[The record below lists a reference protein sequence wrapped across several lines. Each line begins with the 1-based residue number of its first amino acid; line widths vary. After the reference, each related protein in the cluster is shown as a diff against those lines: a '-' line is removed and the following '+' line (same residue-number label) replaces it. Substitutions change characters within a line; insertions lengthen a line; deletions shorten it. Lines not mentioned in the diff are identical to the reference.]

1 MESRNIIIILVIV
14 VVVLAAAVGAMF
26 LSPSHAKEDS
36 KLTIASNETLYEGDN
51 LTVKLTAINGTA
63 IPDQT
68 VRVTITNESESYE
81 SSVITNGSGI
91 GVLELDEDAG
101 NYSVNC
107 SYGGND
113 KYAANNASQKLVI
126 LKEGVGETHQT
137 TTESQN
143 SSNSSSGSGL
153 HYDEE
158 INVYYNDEGIVVD
171 PDGKHPM
178 EAGSKYSDLAE
189 RREKWERGEL
199 EM

>member
-14 VVVLAAAVGAMF
+14 VVVLAAAVGVMF

-36 KLTIASNETLYEGDN
+36 KLTITSNETLYEGDS
-51 LTVKLTAINGTA
+51 LTVKLTDINGTA

-68 VRVTITNESESYE
+68 VRVTITNESETYE

-113 KYAANNASQKLVI
+113 NYTANNASQKLVI
-126 LKEGVGETHQT
+126 LKEVVEQPVV
-137 TTESQN
+137 QQ
-143 SSNSSSGSGL
+143 SSSSYSSTSSSSQSDNRPAVDSGGVTREEADYWGWQYTPEHGG
-153 HYDEE
+153 HYIGAHDHWDEKAG
-158 INVYYNDEGIVVD
+158 VYHD
-171 PDGKHPM
+171 
-178 EAGSKYSDLAE
+178 
-189 RREKWERGEL
+189 
-199 EM
+199 